1 MLNHMDRFWFSGVL
15 LLALAYLVPPIIGQE
30 VAPIRQTGQDA
41 TGSAGPKNDGNFK
54 LVRMANG
61 VAADGALFSENT
73 YERLTGEKVW
83 VIMIHYGSAE
93 RVKTQFEEKVA
104 KATKVIE
111 QQKVAGEKGATE
123 ARAIITFTAN
133 NKKVVSMIIVTAGTE
148 LREIQSYSLQ
158 DALEYEKQIK
168 H

>member
-1 MLNHMDRFWFSGVL
+1 MLSCMGRFWFYGVL
-15 LLALAYLVPPIIGQE
+15 LPALAHSVPPVTGQE

-41 TGSAGPKNDGNFK
+41 AGSAGPKNDGNFK

-93 RVKTQFEEKVA
+93 RVKTQFEDKIA
-104 KATKVIE
+104 KATKIIE

-123 ARAIITFTAN
+123 ARALITFTAN
-133 NKKVVSMIIVTAGTE
+133 NKKVVPMILVTAGTE

-158 DALEYEKQIK
+158 DVLECEKQI
-168 H
+168 